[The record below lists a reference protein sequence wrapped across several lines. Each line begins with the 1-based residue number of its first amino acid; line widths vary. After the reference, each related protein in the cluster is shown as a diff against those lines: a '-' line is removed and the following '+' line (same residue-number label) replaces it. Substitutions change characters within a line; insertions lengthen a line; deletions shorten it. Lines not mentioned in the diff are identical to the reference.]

1 MLISRGSKCGGKP
14 GGSQCRHTA
23 PPAQAPTPPSRPASR
38 TSATHIHPLCGHCQG
53 TVLASPRH
61 PLWTLLKLDSH
72 LRELHLKTSP
82 VNNSPCT
89 SSTTQ
94 RPVFLQHREQIRAQ
108 WSTFPW
114 KQAAFLCLLTALD
127 SFLSKMLGHRTGVSK
142 PGSNQAAQ
150 S

>member
-1 MLISRGSKCGGKP
+1 MWGKARRQPVQAHRSSSTSTHSTIPSCMSSR
-14 GGSQCRHTA
+14 A
-23 PPAQAPTPPSRPASR
+23 
-38 TSATHIHPLCGHCQG
+38 SATHIHPLCGHCQG

-61 PLWTLLKLDSH
+61 SLRTLLKLDSH

-82 VNNSPCT
+82 ANNSPCT
-89 SSTTQ
+89 SGTTQ
-94 RPVFLQHREQIRAQ
+94 CPVFLQHREQIRAQ